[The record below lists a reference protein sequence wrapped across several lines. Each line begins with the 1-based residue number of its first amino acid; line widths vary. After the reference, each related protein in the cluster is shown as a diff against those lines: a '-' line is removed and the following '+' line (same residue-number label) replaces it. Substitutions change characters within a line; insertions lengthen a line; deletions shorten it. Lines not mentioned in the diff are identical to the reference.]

1 MSNQKITITIV
12 LEYNRE
18 DLSFALGEDLT
29 PEEFTSKVLDDMV
42 YEDLHAYMREEPL
55 SSWAA
60 IEEEEID

>member
-18 DLSFALGEDLT
+18 DLSFALDEDLT
-29 PEEFTSKVLDDMV
+29 PEQFNKVVLEDMV
-42 YEDLHAYMREEPL
+42 YEDLHNYMREVPL

-60 IEEEEID
+60 IEETEED